1 MMEDPSRLIEKME
14 GPLRFFS
21 REDFRSLHLLKDFEA
36 SMERL
41 LSALRKACRT
51 GRISSSVSN
60 SNRIEEIV
68 RDLERHFEGFDTL
81 PVDDKKSRIQ
91 GALALVDSLK
101 TLIPSQGESSAG
113 DAETHD
119 HGQAAFHRS
128 AFEKLSLPVQYVKG
142 VGPKLSALLGKKGL
156 ITVEDMI
163 YFLPRKYEDRRFV
176 RSISATR
183 PGMKETIVGEVQSA
197 QIRLYRKKRVF
208 EVQVAD
214 GTGALTAKWFHGN
227 YPFLKKIFEKGKRII
242 FTGEIKGFLFE
253 KELIHPDFEVL
264 EEDDDHLLHFKRIVP
279 IYSETE
285 GLGQKNLRRI
295 MKRVVDDFTGYVLSP
310 LPEDI
315 LQRQGLQ
322 DMHRSIR
329 AVHFPEGDSDVEA
342 LNRMNSEAH
351 RRMIFDEF
359 FFFEL
364 GMALRKK
371 GTLLHV
377 GIPMRPKGEGLK
389 RFLQRLPFELTA
401 AQRRVI
407 GEITGDMEK
416 SIPMHRLLQGD
427 VGCGKTVVSMAAMI
441 VACESGYQ
449 AAIMAPT
456 EILAEQHHRNITNW
470 AAAQGFNTV
479 ILTGSLK
486 ASDRKKAFKGIER
499 GEVDIIVGTH
509 ALIQEEVKFHRLGLV
524 IVDEQHRFGVIQRAL
539 LREKGVHPHIL
550 VMTATPIPRTLAMTV
565 YGDLDVSVI
574 DEMPPGKKPVKTRIF
589 YEKERQRVY
598 DIIRKEM
605 VKGNQ
610 VFVVYPLVEESENVD
625 LRDATKMAEHLQKDV
640 YPEFKVG
647 LIHGRMK
654 GREKDR
660 IMERFIGKE
669 IHLLVSTTVI
679 EVGIDIPQA
688 SLMVI
693 EHAERFGLAQLH
705 QLRGRVGRGDIPSYC
720 VLISGLPVSDLS
732 TRRLRVME
740 ETTDGFRIAEEDLT
754 IRGPGEFLGTRQS
767 GLPDFRVAN
776 ILRDGRILNEARQEA
791 FRLVERDA
799 FLEKP
804 EHGLLKEVL
813 LRRWEGRLDLAWT
826 G

>member
-1 MMEDPSRLIEKME
+1 MVEDLISLIEKIE
-14 GPLRFFS
+14 GPLRFFV
-21 REDFRSLHLLKDFEA
+21 REGFRNIHLLKDFEA
-36 SMERL
+36 SMARL
-41 LSALRKACRT
+41 LSALSAACRT
-51 GRISSSVSN
+51 AERSSLKN
-60 SNRIEEIV
+60 NDRIEAMV
-68 RDLERHFEGFDTL
+68 RDLERHFKGFDSLT
-81 PVDDKKSRIQ
+81 VDEKKISIE
-91 GALALVDSLK
+91 GALALVDRLK
-101 TLIPSQGESSAG
+101 NLVSSAG
-113 DAETHD
+113 IPDRGEA
-119 HGQAAFHRS
+119 GFPRS
-128 AFEKLSLPVQYVKG
+128 AFEKLSFPVRYVKG
-142 VGPKLSALLGKKGL
+142 VGPKISALLEKKGL
-156 ITVEDMI
+156 MTVEDMI
-163 YFLPRKYEDRRFV
+163 YFLPRKYEDRRV
-176 RSISATR
+176 VKSISATR
-183 PGMKETIVGEVQSA
+183 PGVKETLIGEVQSA
-197 QIRLYRKKRVF
+197 HIRPYRRKRVF

-214 GTGALTAKWFHGN
+214 ETGALTAKWFHGN
-227 YPFLKKIFEKGKRII
+227 YPFLKKIFERGKRVI

-295 MKRVVDDFTGYVLSP
+295 MKHVVDDYAGYALSP
-310 LPEDI
+310 LPADI
-315 LQRQGLQ
+315 LKRQGLQ
-322 DMHRSIR
+322 DMHQAIR
-329 AVHFPEGDSDVEA
+329 TVHFPEGDSDFET
-342 LNRMNSEAH
+342 LNSMKSDAH

-371 GTLLHV
+371 GTLLRT
-377 GIPMRPKGEGLK
+377 GIPLRTAGEGLK
-389 RFLQRLPFELTA
+389 RFLERLPFELTA

-407 GEITGDMEK
+407 GEIAGDMEK
-416 SIPMHRLLQGD
+416 AVPMHRLLQGD
-427 VGCGKTVVSMAAMI
+427 VGCGKTVVSMAAM
-441 VACESGYQ
+441 VLACENGYQ

-470 AAAQGFNTV
+470 ADAQGLKTV

-486 ASDRKKAFKGIER
+486 AADRKKAYAGIE
-499 GEVDIIVGTH
+499 GGGVDIIVGTH
-509 ALIQEEVKFHRLGLV
+509 ALIQEGVKFHKLGLA
-524 IVDEQHRFGVIQRAL
+524 IVDEQHRFGVIQRVL
-539 LREKGVHPHIL
+539 LREKGLNPHVL

-610 VFVVYPLVEESENVD
+610 VFIVYPLVEESENVD

-640 YPEFKVG
+640 YPEFEVG

-654 GREKDR
+654 SREKDR
-660 IMERFIGKE
+660 IMDRFIQKE
-669 IHLLVSTTVI
+669 IHMLVSTTVI

-720 VLISGLPVSDLS
+720 ILMSGHPVSDLS
-732 TRRLRVME
+732 TKRLRVME
-740 ETTDGFRIAEEDLT
+740 ETTDGFRIAEEDLA

-767 GLPDFRVAN
+767 GLPDFRVAS

-791 FRLVERDA
+791 FRLIDGDA

-804 EHGLLKEVL
+804 EHAILREVL
-813 LRRWEGRLDLAWT
+813 LRRWEGRLDLART

>member
-1 MMEDPSRLIEKME
+1 MMGDPINLVEKIE

-21 REDFRSLHLLKDFEA
+21 REGFRNIHLLKDFEA

-41 LSALRKACRT
+41 LSALSEACRIGGT
-51 GRISSSVSN
+51 FSLNN
-60 SNRIEEIV
+60 SDQIEALA
-68 RDLERHFEGFDTL
+68 RDLERHFRGFDTL
-81 PVDDKKSRIQ
+81 TVDEKKTRIE
-91 GALALVDSLK
+91 GALALVDRLK
-101 TLIPSQGESSAG
+101 HLMSSQEAG
-113 DAETHD
+113 TAGFAGTPD
-119 HGQAAFHRS
+119 HGQAGFHRL
-128 AFEKLSLPVQYVKG
+128 AFEKLSLPVRYVKG
-142 VGPKLSALLGKKGL
+142 VGPKISALLEKKGL
-156 ITVEDMI
+156 MTVEDMI
-163 YFLPRKYEDRRFV
+163 YFLPRKYEDRRV
-176 RSISATR
+176 IRSISASR
-183 PGMKETIVGEVQSA
+183 PGVKETIIGEIQSA
-197 QIRLYRKKRVF
+197 LIRPYRRKKVF

-214 GTGALTAKWFHGN
+214 ETGALTAKWFHGN
-227 YPFLKKIFEKGKRII
+227 YSFLKKIFEKGKRVI

-253 KELIHPDFEVL
+253 KELIHPDFELL
-264 EEDDDHLLHFKRIVP
+264 EEDDDQLLHFKRIVP

-295 MKRVVDDFTGYVLSP
+295 MKHVVDDFTGYVLSP
-310 LPEDI
+310 LPADI
-315 LQRQGLQ
+315 LKRQGLQ
-322 DMHRSIR
+322 DMHQAVRT
-329 AVHFPEGDSDVEA
+329 VHFPERDSDIET
-342 LNRMNSEAH
+342 LNGMKSDAH

-371 GTLLHV
+371 GTLLQV
-377 GIPMRPKGEGLK
+377 GIPLSLEGEGLQ
-389 RFLQRLPFELTA
+389 RFLKRLPFELTA

-407 GEITGDMEK
+407 GEIEGDMGK
-416 SIPMHRLLQGD
+416 AVPMHRLLQGD
-427 VGCGKTVVSMAAMI
+427 VGCGKTVVSMAAMVI
-441 VACESGYQ
+441 ACENGYQ

-470 AAAQGFNTV
+470 ADAQGLKTA

-486 ASDRKKAFKGIER
+486 AADRKKACAGIER

-509 ALIQEEVKFHRLGLV
+509 ALIQEGVKFHKLGLA

-539 LREKGVHPHIL
+539 LREKGLHPHVL

-565 YGDLDVSVI
+565 YGDLDISVI
-574 DEMPPGKKPVKTRIF
+574 DEMPPGKNPVKTRIF

-605 VKGNQ
+605 IKGNQ
-610 VFVVYPLVEESENVD
+610 VFIVYPLVEESENVD

-640 YPEFKVG
+640 YPEFGVG

-654 GREKDR
+654 SREKDR
-660 IMERFIGKE
+660 IMDRFLGKE

-720 VLISGLPVSDLS
+720 ILMSGHSMSDLS

-740 ETTDGFRIAEEDLT
+740 KTTDGFRIAEEDLA

-791 FRLVERDA
+791 FRLIDGDA
-799 FLEKP
+799 LLEKP
-804 EHGLLKEVL
+804 EHVFLKKVL
-813 LRRWEGRLDLAWT
+813 LHRWEGRLDLART